1 MLNNE
6 DRRCILIDQEV
17 TLVMEKAGTVGGLR
31 IPRTIRIGQSAQAI
45 ASHWVSQ
52 LSFLENGSQRQRLL
66 GIAGKQKPSDNLT
79 TWRGLQ
85 TSAREWWKQG
95 SRQEAQTTLPEVHCP
110 VEELHR
116 THRGGIGRGRGIGI
130 PF

>member
-52 LSFLENGSQRQRLL
+52 LSFLENGSQR
-66 GIAGKQKPSDNLT
+66 
-79 TWRGLQ
+79 
-85 TSAREWWKQG
+85 
-95 SRQEAQTTLPEVHCP
+95 
-110 VEELHR
+110 
-116 THRGGIGRGRGIGI
+116 
-130 PF
+130 